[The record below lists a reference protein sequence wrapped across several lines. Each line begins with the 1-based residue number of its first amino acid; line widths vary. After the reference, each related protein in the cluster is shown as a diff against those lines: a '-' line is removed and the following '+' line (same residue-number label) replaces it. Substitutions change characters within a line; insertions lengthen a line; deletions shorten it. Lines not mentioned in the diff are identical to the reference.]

1 MITKYYKEVFSC
13 SAACE
18 EPKKEAKEAEA
29 TEAKEE
35 KPKEEKKC
43 VKPRN
48 DINRSE
54 KHMKNAQIAVF
65 AVFACYWF
73 PILWLC
79 YVSYVVKWFLDGLAC
94 LEQSRNRGEEQ
105 SRTRFEAWQFG
116 TF

>member
-43 VKPRN
+43 VKPRK

-54 KHMKNAQIAVF
+54 KHMKNAVGTNMGMLNVRWI
-65 AVFACYWF
+65 YSRR
-73 PILWLC
+73 LNSENG
-79 YVSYVVKWFLDGLAC
+79 SY
-94 LEQSRNRGEEQ
+94 
-105 SRTRFEAWQFG
+105 
-116 TF
+116 